1 MESGWVMPSVE
12 IRKEYLKFQPS
23 CVQEIPCLNSLHLKI
38 TVKNPSQYFN
48 NIFIQTAIFAKKLAR
63 NVALFHIF
71 VNIFNVCLIEDRHI
85 IMFLHSLSYGTLS

>member
-38 TVKNPSQYFN
+38 TVNH
-48 NIFIQTAIFAKKLAR
+48 L
-63 NVALFHIF
+63 L
-71 VNIFNVCLIEDRHI
+71 D
-85 IMFLHSLSYGTLS
+85 